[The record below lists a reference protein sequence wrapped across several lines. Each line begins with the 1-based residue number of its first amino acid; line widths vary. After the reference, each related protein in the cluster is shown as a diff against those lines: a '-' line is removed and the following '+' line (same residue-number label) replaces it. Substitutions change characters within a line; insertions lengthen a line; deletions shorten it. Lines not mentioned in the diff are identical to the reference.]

1 MVTRLILLLVATLA
15 LSAPARSQV
24 PFQFTEEWQN
34 EQLKEAI
41 SRVIFAA
48 RNLRE
53 FEKPSQRLGPQFY
66 FIWNEEQ
73 LFTAEQALTNPKA
86 IPPDDKWLASHPEAW
101 ERFEKIKDKLHYSP
115 TVTWS
120 NGTFR
125 HINFTLGQTIM
136 MGMALTRYHCRQT
149 HGPGFIRWM
158 DNQGQ
163 AQQLQQT
170 EYWGE
175 DDGYDENEN
184 LNKFSPE
191 MCAYYNQRS
200 EALFKEVEAH
210 KMATFG
216 GVDWW
221 TALPPW
227 YMLEDAVNMVQN
239 WKFK

>member
-1 MVTRLILLLVATLA
+1 MRFLGPVLALTLA
-15 LSAPARSQV
+15 LTVSAHSET
-24 PFQFTEEWQN
+24 PFQFTQEWQA
-34 EQLKEAI
+34 EQLSFAI
-41 SRVIFAA
+41 RRV
-48 RNLRE
+48 LSE
-53 FEKPSQRLGPQFY
+53 PEKKQQYERPSQRLGPQFH
-66 FIWNEEQ
+66 FIWDEEQ

-101 ERFEKIKDKLHYSP
+101 ERFEKIKDKLHNSP
-115 TVTWS
+115 TMTWPM
-120 NGTFR
+120 GTRR
-125 HINFTLGQTIM
+125 HITFTLGQTIM

-149 HGPGFIRWM
+149 HGPGFVRWM
-158 DNQGQ
+158 DDQGQ

-191 MCAYYNQRS
+191 MCAYYTQRA

-210 KMATFG
+210 KMSTFG

-239 WKFK
+239 WK